1 MPPSIKHA
9 KRTYPFSGIL
19 SACARP
25 EECTHECSS
34 PCAANAISTDSS
46 CDFRGGKRHRA
57 LTSSRHAIGRRFF
70 RYPDVIF
77 APAAIAALASQ
88 CAPTVAP
95 ATVLAIIQTE
105 SRGDPF
111 ALNVNGGRQPARQT
125 SAADAAATARR
136 YVAAG
141 YSVDLGLGQINSRN
155 MRWLGLTWET
165 VFDPC
170 TNVAALGRVLTANY
184 NSAIAGRDPQ
194 SALRVALS
202 MYNTGSQTRGFRNGY
217 VAKVVG
223 NAGVANT
230 ATLYRDELPA
240 MAIAAPASLD
250 PRQSLAAENAAPP
263 TPALQPRPAP
273 PPKWNVFERAA
284 YDRETQILAESERS
298 SI

>member
-1 MPPSIKHA
+1 MA
-9 KRTYPFSGIL
+9 FS
-19 SACARP
+19 
-25 EECTHECSS
+25 
-34 PCAANAISTDSS
+34 AAT
-46 CDFRGGKRHRA
+46 
-57 LTSSRHAIGRRFF
+57 
-70 RYPDVIF
+70 IF
-77 APAAIAALASQ
+77 ALASQ

-95 ATVLAIIQTE
+95 ATVLAIVQTE
-105 SRGDPF
+105 SSGEPF

-125 SAADAAATARR
+125 NAVDAAATARR

-170 TNVAALGRVLTANY
+170 TNVAALAHVLTTNY
-184 NSAIAGRDPQ
+184 NAVKAGRDPQ

-223 NAGVANT
+223 NAGVASSGVSYATTMPIVAVAEPASADLHELLLLENT
-230 ATLYRDELPA
+230 ASP
-240 MAIAAPASLD
+240 APA
-250 PRQSLAAENAAPP
+250 AK
-263 TPALQPRPAP
+263 PRPVP
-273 PPKWNVFERAA
+273 PPRWNVFERAA
-284 YDRETQILAESERS
+284 YDRETQILAENERS